1 MVTTIE
7 SGAQAAL
14 KLLNYISETVFKI
27 KGIDKLTFPNL
38 IGIFSQIGKDAWSW
52 FKGLTTSITDTNGLL
67 ENFKS
72 TVESV
77 CNKTGASFDNLT
89 RRISIVFNTL
99 RGWLKDLPWGALLS
113 IAFGF
118 GIIQSVNNFTKVMT
132 KFVTEIGNLTKGF
145 AGLTT
150 GVNKVMT
157 SIAGMFD
164 AVKNSI
170 NAPNYVKMAKAVAI
184 LAASLT
190 VLALLPTDKLQNAAV
205 MLTATMVA
213 FAIFVKALTMMPTLA
228 ATGAAAASILA
239 KVVAALAG
247 SLLLLASGI

>member
-1 MVTTIE
+1 M
-7 SGAQAAL
+7 
-14 KLLNYISETVFKI
+14 
-27 KGIDKLTFPNL
+27 
-38 IGIFSQIGKDAWSW
+38 
-52 FKGLTTSITDTNGLL
+52 
-67 ENFKS
+67 
-72 TVESV
+72 
-77 CNKTGASFDNLT
+77 
-89 RRISIVFNTL
+89 FNTL
-99 RGWLKDLPWGALLS
+99 RGWLKDVPWGALLS

-132 KFVTEIGNLTKGF
+132 QFATAIGNLTGGF
-145 AGLTT
+145 AGLMT

-157 SIAGMFD
+157 SVAGMFD

-213 FAIFVKALTMMPTLA
+213 FGIFVKALTMMPTLA